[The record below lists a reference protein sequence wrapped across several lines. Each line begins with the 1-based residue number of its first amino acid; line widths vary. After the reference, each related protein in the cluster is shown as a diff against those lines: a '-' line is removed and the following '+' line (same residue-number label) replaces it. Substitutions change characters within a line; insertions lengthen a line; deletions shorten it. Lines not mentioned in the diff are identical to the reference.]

1 MKENNAQDTRTL
13 ILSIARKHFAE
24 KGFYGASI
32 DSIVKEA
39 NLSKGAL
46 YWYFSG
52 KLDLYR
58 AVLKGEVGRI
68 RHIMVP
74 DQPEK
79 PEEREGLFIARGEQ
93 LIDAMMKDQ
102 LWRMFSVHM
111 ALESIRGNTEIQD
124 LNRLISLSF
133 VEEFESILM
142 RMYPSLKD
150 GAGGL
155 SLKELIRIFENF
167 IAGLVSNVGTTLSVD
182 EAKRSWK
189 FLVIR
194 VLKGGAP
201 YAP

>member
-46 YWYFSG
+46 YWHFSG

-58 AVLKGEVGRI
+58 AVLKGEVERI
-68 RHIMVP
+68 RH
-74 DQPEK
+74 
-79 PEEREGLFIARGEQ
+79 
-93 LIDAMMKDQ
+93 MKDQ

-124 LNRLISLSF
+124 LNCLISLSF

-189 FLVIR
+189 FLVTR